1 MLGGY
6 FHSRLNRAFDFLLVT
21 VPDLG
26 TLVPDLVTRQGLSGW
41 SSQWQSGQKM
51 KLHLTLLQ
59 IAWLVRQGADL
70 VGGGVAMEGGGGAGE
85 RGVVRA
91 LGGVA
96 LVTRQ
101 GEVQRG
107 Q

>member
-1 MLGGY
+1 
-6 FHSRLNRAFDFLLVT
+6 
-21 VPDLG
+21 
-26 TLVPDLVTRQGLSGW
+26 
-41 SSQWQSGQKM
+41 M

-85 RGVVRA
+85 RGVVGA
-91 LGGVA
+91 LVGVA
-96 LVTRQ
+96 LVTLQ